1 MERARPRDGLGV
13 RVRVGFC
20 ADLLGDF
27 GFVRGAFCVGR
38 GFSDL
43 EERL

>member
-1 MERARPRDGLGV
+1 MELARPRNGLGV

-20 ADLLGDF
+20 ADLLGVF
-27 GFVRGAFCVGR
+27 EFVRGRFCVGR